1 MSILLSSCSLKRQI
15 FTPLN
20 RIITGLLLRVVC
32 KRSWFFQFP
41 FGKSSLR
48 DDFVAKQNS
57 IAHYHVSARVACDIL
72 LVGHHNNSDATLI
85 QLLKNC
91 HDLDTRSA
99 VEVSRRFVR
108 EQHFGIIDQCASNR
122 HALLLTARK
131 LAWMMI
137 FAAAKS
143 DRRKDAISFFA
154 KLRICQAMRT
164 VKQWQL
170 DILPRRC
177 ARQEIKTLKDETN
190 FAIANI
196 SEPIAIK
203 GRNIGTIQ
211 KVMAR
216 SRPIETTEKIHQRGF
231 PGTARAHQR
240 HKFAALDLKRN
251 AAHGVH
257 FHFATAIGFVDV
269 AQPDKRAV
277 VHVDLLA
284 GL

>member
-32 KRSWFFQFP
+32 KRSWFFQFR

-57 IAHYHVSARVACDIL
+57 ITHYHVPARVACDIL

-99 VEVSRRFVR
+99 VEISRRFVR
-108 EQHFGIIDQCASNR
+108 EQHFGIIDQCAGDR
-122 HALLLTARK
+122 DALLLAARK
-131 LAWMMI
+131 LTRMMI
-137 FAAAKS
+137 FTATKS
-143 DRRKDAISFFA
+143 DRRKDAVGLFA
-154 KLRICQAMRT
+154 KLRICQALRAI
-164 VKQWQL
+164 KQRQL
-170 DILPRRC
+170 DVLPRRC
-177 ARQEIKTLKDETN
+177 ARQEIKILEDEAE

-196 SEPIAIK
+196 GEPITIK
-203 GRNIGTIQ
+203 VRNIGAIQ
-211 KVMAR
+211 NVMTRGR
-216 SRPIETTEKIHQRGF
+216 SIETTEKIHQRGF

-240 HKFAALDLKRN
+240 HKFAALNLKRN
-251 AAHGVH
+251 AAHGVD
-257 FHFATAIGFVDV
+257 FHFACAICFVDI
-269 AQPDKRAV
+269 D
-277 VHVDLLA
+277 
-284 GL
+284 